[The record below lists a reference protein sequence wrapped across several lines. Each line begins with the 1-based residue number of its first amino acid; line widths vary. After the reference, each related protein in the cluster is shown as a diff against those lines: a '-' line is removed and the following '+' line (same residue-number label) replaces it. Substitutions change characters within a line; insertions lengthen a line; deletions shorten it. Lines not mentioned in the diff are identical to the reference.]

1 MKLFSKEIDK
11 KLFKQY
17 PKGEDLSSQVA
28 VAKIFNPYG
37 VGRWYLVNSDESDP
51 DYIWAVVQ
59 MGNVVEVGSV
69 SRKQLESL
77 RIKPFNLPLER
88 DLSFGGVNASELFK
102 GLSAGK
108 FYKAGGWTEGSENK
122 EMLLNQAEGFEHHAE
137 ELESAV
143 KKADYVPAWVV
154 AKSQRASTDLSDIT
168 HYLDGENEQREEE
181 MEGEE
186 EYGNGGIVGGLTA
199 DESIYLYVKKA
210 IVQKYREKYLKPA
223 GLLGTPK
230 SKYVE
235 QSLIKKGF
243 LNNAGAI
250 TELGKNKAREVDSE
264 IGLMISRGYISS
276 TNLPSKYKEIV
287 EKFESDDKMASG
299 GMMAKGGK
307 TEPDETVYIEYFN
320 KAKKFA
326 KDKKEFTGQNAYN
339 EAVSWGRKNI
349 GNFNLDMVKFKMASG
364 GMMAKGGE
372 IELTNKDIFEKGKIK
387 FYEFNGKVYA
397 NDRYKVIPHI
407 KCKFLVEYKG
417 KMYEVDG
424 GVYEDGDIKIST
436 SYQPVALSKSAFESK
451 FEDSF
456 EGGWQTISKYK
467 PYKSKNDL
475 LKSLKNDSLA
485 FEGKMADGG
494 MMSKIERMRL
504 VKDRIDSKSKS
515 KVYAGDMSKIERM
528 RLVKDRIQSK
538 SKNKMADGG
547 MMAKGGIVAIEKKGD
562 KKVATIIHNG
572 NVFFVE
578 YYIDNPEIKHIK
590 GDDAN
595 TYFSV
600 VDNKYSYGKSDKE
613 YIAVTKKLI
622 NAIKNNKV
630 AYYEEG
636 GKMAMGGKVKFAD
649 KVKSIKASLL
659 ERKKVSPKVQK
670 DYGKTYSPK
679 EAEESAKRIVGAMTA
694 KERLMAKR
702 KKGKK

>member
-28 VAKIFNPYG
+28 VSKIFNPYG
-37 VGRWYLVNSDESDP
+37 VGRWYLINSDPNDP
-51 DYIWAVVQ
+51 DYIWAIVQ

-69 SRKQLESL
+69 SRKQLETL

-108 FYKAGGWTEGSENK
+108 FYKAGGFTEGSENK
-122 EMLLNQAEGFEHHAE
+122 DMLLNQAEGFEHHAE

-186 EYGNGGIVGGLTA
+186 EYGNGGIIGGLTA
-199 DESIYLYVKKA
+199 DESIYLYIKKA

-230 SKYVE
+230 GKYVE

-250 TELGKNKAREVDSE
+250 TEVGKNKAREVDSE

-287 EKFESDDKMASG
+287 EKFESDDKMADG
-299 GMMAKGGK
+299 GMMAKGGVLYLDLF
-307 TEPDETVYIEYFN
+307 ENQDEMPFKLKAILDKYEDEYGEDISYQ
-320 KAKKFA
+320 AL
-326 KDKKEFTGQNAYN
+326 
-339 EAVSWGRKNI
+339 
-349 GNFNLDMVKFKMASG
+349 LDMQKDVEEVGYTFDFGLDSSPYGLRPMGVEISQLEGYDGYGEDEMAMGGMMAKGGRLDVGRYYKTKDGKQVRYLGGTNDPEVGTFMNRADGVFKLRYDEIGGKASAFASG

-372 IELTNKDIFEKGKIK
+372 LGGFKKGDKVVLKYDINNRHGAEEVLVVVGFDDQKLVLNSPSKKI
-387 FYEFNGKVYA
+387 G
-397 NDRYKVIPHI
+397 
-407 KCKFLVEYKG
+407 
-417 KMYEVDG
+417 
-424 GVYEDGDIKIST
+424 
-436 SYQPVALSKSAFESK
+436 
-451 FEDSF
+451 
-456 EGGWQTISKYK
+456 
-467 PYKSKNDL
+467 KSKNVQMLSYVYPDDVVSYDNFVGGMMA
-475 LKSLKNDSLA
+475 KGGKIEMDVVVKTPKGIVTKKD
-485 FEGKMADGG
+485 FEGFTKKEIIEWCEERGWVYNPKGEKLGGRILKEYEFFIKSPTKYNVTLPKKSDGG
-494 MMSKIERMRL
+494 M
-504 VKDRIDSKSKS
+504 
-515 KVYAGDMSKIERM
+515 MSKIERM

-538 SKNKMADGG
+538 SKN
-547 MMAKGGIVAIEKKGD
+547 
-562 KKVATIIHNG
+562 
-572 NVFFVE
+572 
-578 YYIDNPEIKHIK
+578 
-590 GDDAN
+590 
-595 TYFSV
+595 
-600 VDNKYSYGKSDKE
+600 
-613 YIAVTKKLI
+613 
-622 NAIKNNKV
+622 
-630 AYYEEG
+630 
-636 GKMAMGGKVKFAD
+636 KMAMGGKVKFAD

-694 KERLMAKR
+694 KERLMAK
-702 KKGKK
+702 KKKK